1 MIAQPFFHRSAN
13 KNGYVVAGSGAATTR
28 SRISQTDKEGRNFL
42 LLRYVL
48 IIAAAY
54 LFLFQGQGNAHT
66 HTLSA
71 ILIAAALLSNVFLS
85 QLSEGRLLSPITL
98 GLILCSDIAWIVL
111 GLWYDGIF
119 GSDIFFLYFFI
130 LFLAVIGQNLV
141 LIISVSVILGAIDLM
156 LFEIP
161 AGSGTTIW
169 TSHSLI
175 RIPFLFVAA
184 LFYGHLAEKV
194 KRERKIGEERLQ
206 ALREIETAIA
216 SSLDLQ
222 AVLNVLLE
230 NIDRFLSY
238 AVTTVTLVNR
248 TSGELEPVACRNLD
262 ETEWKAVITRRI
274 PLDQATAENYTPVI
288 VLNAQTD
295 PRTGQSDFLRKHSL
309 VSYLRVPLIAKND
322 ILGFLTFF
330 TKEEHQFTGDEV
342 RFLTTLAREAA
353 IAIHNS
359 QLYEEMSRSNK
370 IKDEFLSVMSHELRT
385 PLNVVM
391 GYTQLL
397 RDGVLGETNSK
408 QSEAISTIAA
418 RSKDLLDMINSVLYA
433 TSLEAKAAKLEASPV
448 SLKDLLS
455 ELKTDYELQ
464 MGKPIRLIW
473 DYPSELPD
481 IENDGLKL
489 KQVLQNIINN
499 AIKFTEKGAITI
511 SVRYV
516 SDAKNIEFR
525 VADTG
530 IGISTEEMAKI
541 FERFYQ
547 VDSSQTRSFGGVG
560 LGLYIVREFT
570 ELLGGKLAVESERDK
585 GSTFTVTIPTEL
597 TSQRGRAT
605 LGDGRV
611 ASLEADAC
619 NSCGLFSHHMLPLR
633 R

>member
-1 MIAQPFFHRSAN
+1 
-13 KNGYVVAGSGAATTR
+13 
-28 SRISQTDKEGRNFL
+28 
-42 LLRYVL
+42 
-48 IIAAAY
+48 
-54 LFLFQGQGNAHT
+54 
-66 HTLSA
+66 
-71 ILIAAALLSNVFLS
+71 
-85 QLSEGRLLSPITL
+85 
-98 GLILCSDIAWIVL
+98 
-111 GLWYDGIF
+111 
-119 GSDIFFLYFFI
+119 
-130 LFLAVIGQNLV
+130 
-141 LIISVSVILGAIDLM
+141 M

-169 TSHSLI
+169 MSHSLI

-184 LFYGHLAEKV
+184 LFYGHLAKKM
-194 KRERKIGEERLQ
+194 KREREMGEERLQ
-206 ALREIETAIA
+206 ALREIEMAIA
-216 SSLDLQ
+216 SSLDLH
-222 AVLNVLLE
+222 AILNVLLE
-230 NIDRFLSY
+230 KIDRFLSY

-248 TSGELEPVACRNLD
+248 KSGELEPVACRNLD
-262 ETEWKAVITRRI
+262 EAEWKAVITRRI
-274 PLDQATAENYTPVI
+274 PLDQATAENYTSVI

-342 RFLTTLAREAA
+342 KLLTTLAREAA

-359 QLYEEMSRSNK
+359 QLYEEMRRSNK

-397 RDGVLGETNSK
+397 REGVLGETNSK

-433 TSLEAKAAKLEASPV
+433 TSLEAKAARLEATPV
-448 SLKDLLS
+448 SLKDLLL

-464 MGKPIRLIW
+464 TGKPIRLIW

-481 IENDGLKL
+481 IETDSLKL
-489 KQVLQNIINN
+489 KEILQNIINN
-499 AIKFTEKGAITI
+499 SIKFTKEGAITI

-560 LGLYIVREFT
+560 LGLYIVKEFT
-570 ELLGGKLAVESERDK
+570 ELLGGKLAVESERGK
-585 GSTFTVTIPTEL
+585 GSTFTVTIPAEIAGQGGHA
-597 TSQRGRAT
+597 SI
-605 LGDGRV
+605 GDGRV
-611 ASLEADAC
+611 SSVEGDAC
-619 NSCGLFSHHMLPLR
+619 SSGGLFSHHMLPLR